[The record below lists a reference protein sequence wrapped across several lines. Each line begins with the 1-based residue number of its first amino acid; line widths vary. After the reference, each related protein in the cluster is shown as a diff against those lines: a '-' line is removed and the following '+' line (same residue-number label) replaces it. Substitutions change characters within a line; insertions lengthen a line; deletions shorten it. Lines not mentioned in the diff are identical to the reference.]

1 MKRIRNFA
9 VLCGALCGLLLTSC
23 CNNCQPA
30 FEPIESSVVYE
41 MNVRQQSQ
49 EGTFAAAMPNQVED
63 EVKLRRAEIIMDIQ
77 RVVFFVMNHMD
88 NYSIIHKVL
97 PEI

>member
-1 MKRIRNFA
+1 MKRIMNFA

-49 EGTFAAAMPNQVED
+49 EGTFAAAEARLPFLKELGVDIVWLMP
-63 EVKLRRAEIIMDIQ
+63 
-77 RVVFFVMNHMD
+77 
-88 NYSIIHKVL
+88 IHPIGEKGRKGTL
-97 PEI
+97 GSS